1 MVQVFHFVT
10 LSLFTTFILWHA
22 ESGFALRWGQGGGRV
37 MMRGEGSRL
46 IGEPGG
52 MKNAIDHQQGQMEES
67 IQITFEQGE
76 IFFFKTYT

>member
-1 MVQVFHFVT
+1 
-10 LSLFTTFILWHA
+10 
-22 ESGFALRWGQGGGRV
+22 

-76 IFFFKTYT
+76 IFFLIKTYT